1 MDCLDRTNVSQSA
14 LGKWALNKQL
24 REVGVLSVKE
34 TIEDHPEFMSI
45 FRNGQL
51 SPQRWFELTGS
62 MGGSRKLGVVRVRR
76 YWRAEV

>member
-34 TIEDHPEFMSI
+34 TVEEHPEFMSVI
-45 FRNGQL
+45 RNGEW
-51 SPQRWFELTGS
+51 S
-62 MGGSRKLGVVRVRR
+62 
-76 YWRAEV
+76 